1 MQVGDHLVDDVRLS
15 VCLKLSERAFAVR
28 LPYHHQQAE
37 EGDQPLTVVLL
48 NHLVHDLPHLSVGFF
63 GQDDRLL
70 QHVKPKGQRS
80 HLIKRIGEFREQ
92 NGWKGDRDVLYPGIL
107 AGRGRVEL
115 PLMRHFRHDEHDLA
129 RLKPFGAAANRS
141 KALSPNDVR
150 ELPTALLMQTYLV
163 FWREDDVVE
172 GELFHCV
179 YKDKTIILYNQTN
192 MKQRIS
198 LPLQP

>member
-1 MQVGDHLVDDVRLS
+1 MQIGDYFVDDVRIS
-15 VCLKLSERAFAVR
+15 ICLKLSKRMLAVR

-37 EGDQPLTVVLL
+37 EGDQSLTVVLL
-48 NHLVHDLPHLSVGFF
+48 NHLVHDIPHLSVSFF
-63 GQDDRLL
+63 WQDYRLL
-70 QHVKPKGQRS
+70 QPVEPKGQRS
-80 HLIKRIGEFREQ
+80 HLVKRIGELREQ
-92 NGWKGDRDVLYPGIL
+92 NGRKGDCDVLYQGIL
-107 AGRGRVEL
+107 AVRRHVEL
-115 PLMRHFRHDEHDLA
+115 PLMRHFRHDERDLA
-129 RLKPFGAAANRS
+129 RLKPFRAVADSS

-150 ELPTALLMQTYLV
+150 EFPTALLMQTYLV

-172 GELFHCV
+172 GELFHCG